1 VLRRVSYYII
11 STWKPVPAYVPP
23 KLIAFALQEAMAVSE
38 TEAGGRVLVALEEMI
53 GNNEHTHMLIASR
66 NRRI

>member
-1 VLRRVSYYII
+1 
-11 STWKPVPAYVPP
+11 
-23 KLIAFALQEAMAVSE
+23 MAVSE